1 MSGRSW
7 FTRSLALLAILGGL
21 CSLASPAAAQAPEA
35 QAAEALFRQA
45 KSLMDAGAFAEACE
59 KFAASHALEPGLGTL
74 LFLGDCY
81 ERAGRLASALGTFH
95 AAEQLARDRG
105 DAAREHLAS
114 VRVAALAPRAPTLN
128 VRRGVGAPVPDL
140 DITVN
145 GDPLRESDL
154 NRPIPRDAG
163 QYEIRFSAPGYAAY
177 VSAVELKN
185 GGGNGVVVTVPR
197 LVSLFPNS
205 AATGSPGTE
214 PRPGDT
220 SRVGAWV
227 LAGTGVALGATAG
240 LFAILALAK
249 NGDSEATCDPNNP
262 NRCGPEGVRLRQDAK
277 DLATVATVSGVL
289 GGVCVASGIVLY
301 VSAASTDSG
310 VPQGALVSLRGS
322 L

>member
-1 MSGRSW
+1 
-7 FTRSLALLAILGGL
+7 LALLALLAGL
-21 CSLASPAAAQAPEA
+21 CSLPSSAAAQAPEA

-45 KSLMDAGAFAEACE
+45 RSLMDAGAFAEACE

-74 LFLGDCY
+74 LYLGDCY
-81 ERAGRLASALGTFH
+81 ERSGRLASALGTFH
-95 AAEQLARDRG
+95 AAEQLARERG
-105 DAAREHLAS
+105 DAARQHLAS
-114 VRVAALAPRAPTLN
+114 VRAAALAPRAPTLE
-128 VRRGVGAPVPDL
+128 VRRRVGARVPDL
-140 DITVN
+140 DITLN
-145 GDPLRESDL
+145 GAPLRESDL
-154 NRPIPRDAG
+154 NRAVPRDAG
-163 QYEIRFSAPGYAAY
+163 QYEIRFSAPGYSAY

-205 AATGSPGTE
+205 GAADSAAPGTE

-220 SRVGAWV
+220 RRVGAWV

-277 DLATVATVSGVL
+277 DLATVATVSGLL
-289 GGVCVASGIVLY
+289 GGACVASGIVLY
-301 VSAASTDSG
+301 VSAASSDSG
-310 VPQGALVSLRGS
+310 VPQGALVTLQGS
-322 L
+322 LL